1 MKRKALGKGLESL
14 IPKKPPKGAPKP
26 VAVPASPA
34 SGGVLEIDLDRIR
47 PNRAQPRERF
57 DPEALAE
64 LAASLESAGVIQ
76 PVVVRPAGDGYEL
89 IAGERRWR
97 AAQQAGLLK
106 IPAVVREVPDDK
118 LLEVALIENLQR
130 EQLNAI
136 EEAQAYQTLIEELDL
151 TQADVADR
159 VGKNRATVSNALRL
173 LGLARGVQDRVRS
186 GSLSAG
192 HARALLAIPSPKEQV
207 ALAERIERDSLS
219 VREVERIVAK
229 TVRERDVGGAKGS
242 RTSGPRRDPNVVAAE
257 EKLQGLLGTKVR
269 IVQNAKGAGRVEL
282 HFFGEEELTA
292 LYDVLEHA
300 ARESG

>member
-1 MKRKALGKGLESL
+1 M
-14 IPKKPPKGAPKP
+14 
-26 VAVPASPA
+26 PATSA
-34 SGGVLEIDLDRIR
+34 DGGVREIDLDRIR
-47 PNRAQPRERF
+47 PNRSQPRQRF
-57 DPEALAE
+57 DPERLAE

-76 PVVVRPAGDGYEL
+76 PVVVRSVEDGYEL

-97 AAQQAGLLK
+97 AAQQAGMLK

-151 TQADVADR
+151 TQADVAVR

-173 LGLARGVQDRVRS
+173 LGLAQGVQDRIQAGTV
-186 GSLSAG
+186 SAG
-192 HARALLAIPSPKEQV
+192 HARAMLAIANPKEQV
-207 ALAERIERDSLS
+207 ALAERIERGRLS
-219 VREVERIVAK
+219 VRDVERIVARA
-229 TVRERDVGGAKGS
+229 VRERDAGGGRGTPSAGN
-242 RTSGPRRDPNVVAAE
+242 RRDPNVVAAE
-257 EKLQGLLGTKVR
+257 EKLQGMLGTKVR

-282 HFFGEEELTA
+282 HFYSEEELSG

-300 ARESG
+300 SRRTD